1 MLGAQRYSLPVQ
13 PIKRIR
19 NYYPTGSGR
28 GLAELFT
35 VYGIPEEKERM
46 EGYNLLIYKRTEHYT
61 GVLIYFEAV
70 FSVDVDGVI
79 FNLNQ

>member
-1 MLGAQRYSLPVQ
+1 
-13 PIKRIR
+13 
-19 NYYPTGSGR
+19 
-28 GLAELFT
+28 
-35 VYGIPEEKERM
+35 M